1 MASLTILHV
10 LRAPVGGLFRHV
22 LDLARGQAARG
33 HRVGI
38 VVAQP
43 EVGSAADTKLDAIA
57 SCLALGV
64 SRIPMQRQVGL
75 GDVAAVRH
83 VTRVV
88 AATAPNVVH
97 GHGAKGGAFARLAS
111 TTALR
116 VYTPH
121 GGSLH
126 YGRWT
131 PRGLVYAAAE
141 RVLMSRTDLF
151 LFESEFARKTYEA
164 TIGTP
169 RQIVR
174 VVHNGV
180 SAEEFEPI
188 QPGPNASDLV
198 TIGELR
204 HIKGMDVLIEAIVE
218 LDAKG
223 RKLTATV
230 VGEGP
235 DAQSLQ
241 QLAARHGVSDIVR
254 FAGYQPARKAFSLGR
269 LLIVASRAESLPYI
283 VLEAAAAGVPMIA
296 TRVGGIPEVF
306 ETPELLLP
314 PGDVSALARA
324 VAAALDDL
332 PGVQAAALRLRER
345 VRGRFSQ
352 NSMVDGVLAA
362 YEEAIRAKFHRSH

>member
-1 MASLTILHV
+1 MAALTILHV

-22 LDLARGQAARG
+22 LDLAQGQAARG

-38 VVAQP
+38 VVAQT
-43 EVGSAADTKLDAIA
+43 ETGAAADAKLDAIA
-57 SCLALGV
+57 GCLALGV

-83 VTRVV
+83 VARIV

-97 GHGAKGGAFARLAS
+97 GHGAKGGAFSRLAS
-111 TTALR
+111 AGALR

-131 PRGLVYAAAE
+131 PQGLVYGAAE
-141 RVLMSRTDLF
+141 RVLMARTGLF

-164 TIGTP
+164 TIGVP
-169 RQIVR
+169 HGIVR

-180 SAEEFEPI
+180 SADEFEPI
-188 QPGPNASDLV
+188 KPGPDASDLV

-204 HIKGMDVLIEAIVE
+204 HIKGIDVLIEAIAK
-218 LDAKG
+218 LRAKG
-223 RKLTATV
+223 RRLTATV

-235 DAQSLQ
+235 DAQPLQ
-241 QLAARHGVSDIVR
+241 HLTARHGLSDSVR

-296 TRVGGIPEVF
+296 TRVGGIAEVF
-306 ETPELLLP
+306 ETPDLLVP
-314 PGDVSALARA
+314 PGDASALAQA
-324 VAAALDDL
+324 VGAVLDDL
-332 PGVQAAALRLRER
+332 PAAQAAALRLRER